1 MTQRLNAE
9 HRFDRGIFARIVWIT
24 IYIEYLAVNGIY
36 LL

>member
-9 HRFDRGIFARIVWIT
+9 HRFDRGVIARIVWIT
-24 IYIEYLAVNGIY
+24 IYIEYSAVNGIY